1 MSIFQKLQNATLML
15 GGKIEM
21 KKRSIVL
28 LSVVLVM
35 SMVLAACGGNK
46 SAQDSNASQNG
57 SATNGETKTVKIF
70 QFKTEIVE
78 GLNELKVEFEKE
90 YPNIKLDIQTVGG
103 GADYAAALKTKFASN
118 DAPDIFSNGGYA
130 ELDTWQDKIE
140 DLSDQPWVKDLIPL
154 AAEPMTKDGKVYGM
168 AMNLEGIGFIY
179 NKDLFAKAGITETP
193 KTLTE
198 LEDAAKKLQ
207 AIGVTP
213 FGNAYQEWW
222 LLGNQG
228 ISVAFAQQDNVN
240 EFIKG
245 LNDGTA
251 TIVGNDRFEQWS
263 KLLKLTVDYGQK
275 NPLTTDANTHLA
287 LFAKDEVAIMQE
299 GNWAQTLVD
308 NITPNK
314 NMGMFPMPIDDDA
327 EKNDKLTVGIPANLV
342 VNKDSAVKEEA
353 KIFLN
358 WLVTSDMGKEYIVKK
373 WKFIP
378 ALSTITATA
387 DDIGLL
393 GADVQKYVQEGKVYG
408 LQASKFPDGVTQEF
422 ASVIQQY
429 IAGQVDTA
437 AWMQGMQN
445 AWDKLKK

>member
-1 MSIFQKLQNATLML
+1 MN
-15 GGKIEM
+15 
-21 KKRSIVL
+21 KKRSAVA
-28 LSVVLVM
+28 LSAVM
-35 SMVLAACGGNK
+35 AMSLALTACGGNN
-46 SAQDSNASQNG
+46 NASSDSQNG
-57 SATNGETKTVKIF
+57 NASTNSGEVKTVKIF

-103 GADYAAALKTKFASN
+103 GADYAAALKTKFASG

-130 ELDTWQDKIE
+130 EMDLWGDKME

-168 AMNLEGIGFIY
+168 PMNLEGIGIVY

-193 KTLTE
+193 KTLSE
-198 LEDAAKKLQ
+198 LEEAAKKLQ
-207 AIGVTP
+207 AIDVIP

-228 ISVAFAQQDNVN
+228 ISVAFAQQDNVDD
-240 EFIKG
+240 FIAS
-245 LNDGTA
+245 LNDGTG
-251 TIVGNDRFEQWS
+251 TIVGNKTFEEWS
-263 KLLKLTVDYGQK
+263 NYLKLTLQYGQK

-287 LFAKDEVAIMQE
+287 MFANGETAMMQE

-308 NITPNK
+308 NITPDMNI
-314 NMGMFPMPIDDDA
+314 GMFPMPINDDA
-327 EKNDKLTVGIPANLV
+327 EKNDKMTVGIPANLV
-342 VNKDSAVKEEA
+342 VNKDSASKEEA
-353 KIFLN
+353 KTFLN

-378 ALSTITATA
+378 ALSTIEATPE
-387 DDIGLL
+387 DIGML
-393 GADVQKYVQEGKVYG
+393 GSDVWNYVKENKVYG
-408 LQASKFPDGVTQEF
+408 LQSSKFPDGVTQEF
-422 ASVIQQY
+422 ASVIQQF
-429 IAGQVDTA
+429 IADKVDVNG
-437 AWMQGMQN
+437 WMSGMQA

>member
-1 MSIFQKLQNATLML
+1 
-15 GGKIEM
+15 M

-28 LSVVLVM
+28 LSVLLVM
-35 SMVLAACGGNK
+35 SMVLAACGGNAK
-46 SAQDSNASQNG
+46 DADSTQNG
-57 SATNGETKTVKIF
+57 SATKDEIKTVKIF

-78 GLNELKVEFEKE
+78 GLNELKVQFEDQH
-90 YPNIKLDIQTVGG
+90 PNIKLDIQTVGG
-103 GADYAAALKTKFASN
+103 GADYGAALKTKFASN

-154 AAEPMTKDGKVYGM
+154 AAEPMTKEGKVYGM
-168 AMNLEGIGFIY
+168 PMNLEGIGYVY

-207 AIGVTP
+207 AINVTP

-240 EFIKG
+240 DFIKG
-245 LNDGTA
+245 LNEGTA
-251 TIVGNDRFEQWS
+251 SIVGNDRFEQWS

-287 LFAKDEVAIMQE
+287 LFANGEVAMMQE

-308 NITPNK
+308 NIKPNM
-314 NMGMFPMPIDDDA
+314 NIGMFPMPIDDNA

-353 KIFLN
+353 KTFLN
-358 WLVTSDMGKEYIVKK
+358 WLVTSDIGKEYIVKK

-378 ALSTITATA
+378 ALSTIPATA
-387 DDIGLL
+387 EEIGLL
-393 GADVQKYVQEGKVYG
+393 GADVQKYVQAGKVYG
-408 LQASKFPDGVTQEF
+408 LQSSKFPDGVTQEF

-429 IAGQVDTA
+429 IAGKMDVN

>member
-1 MSIFQKLQNATLML
+1 MN
-15 GGKIEM
+15 
-21 KKRSIVL
+21 KKRSMVI
-28 LSVVLVM
+28 LSVLLVM
-35 SMVLAACGGNK
+35 SMLLAACGGNNK
-46 SAQDSNASQNG
+46 TNTGTAEGGNAG
-57 SATNGETKTVKIF
+57 KGGEVKTVKIF

-103 GADYAAALKTKFASN
+103 GADYAAALKTKFASG
-118 DAPDIFSNGGYA
+118 DAPDIFSNGGFA
-130 ELDTWQDKIE
+130 ELDMWQDKIE
-140 DLSDQPWVKDLIPL
+140 DLSDQPWVKDLVPL

-168 AMNLEGIGFIY
+168 AMNLEGIGYVY

-193 KTLTE
+193 KTITE

-207 AIGVTP
+207 AAGVTP

-228 ISVAFAQQDNVN
+228 ISTAFSRQDNVD

-245 LNDGTA
+245 LNEGTA
-251 TIVGNDRFEQWS
+251 TIVDNQHFKDWS
-263 KLLKLTVDYGQK
+263 NLLKLTVQYGQK

-287 LFAKDEVAIMQE
+287 LFANGETAMMQE
-299 GNWAQTLVD
+299 GNWAQTLID
-308 NITPNK
+308 NITPGMNI
-314 NMGMFPMPIDDDA
+314 GMFPMPIDDDA

-342 VNKDSAVKEEA
+342 VNKDSASKEEA

-378 ALSTITATA
+378 ALTTIPASA
-387 DDIGLL
+387 EDIGML
-393 GADVQKYVQEGKVYG
+393 GADVKKYVDENKVYG
-408 LQASKFPDGVTQEF
+408 LQSSKFPDGVTQEF
-422 ASVIQQY
+422 ASSIQEL
-429 IAGQVDTA
+429 IADKTDVNG
-437 AWMQGMQN
+437 WMKNMQA

>member
-1 MSIFQKLQNATLML
+1 
-15 GGKIEM
+15 M
-21 KKRSIVL
+21 KKKHSAL
-28 LSVVLVM
+28 MMSSVMLM
-35 SMVLAACGGNK
+35 SVVLAACGGNADK
-46 SAQDSNASQNG
+46 SASNNASNG
-57 SATNGETKTVKIF
+57 SAGNSGAVKTVKIF

-90 YPNIKLDIQTVGG
+90 HPNIKLDIQTVGG
-103 GADYAAALKTKFASN
+103 GADYGAALKTKFASG

-130 ELDTWQDKIE
+130 EMALWADKLE

-154 AAEPMTKDGKVYGM
+154 AAEPMTKDGKTYGM
-168 AMNLEGIGFIY
+168 PMNLEGIGYVY

-193 KTLTE
+193 KTISQ
-198 LEDAAKKLQ
+198 LEEAAKKLQ

-222 LLGNQG
+222 LLGIQG
-228 ISVAFAQQDNVN
+228 ISVAFAQQDNVD

-251 TIVGNDRFEQWS
+251 SIVGNEKFKDWS
-263 KLLKLTVDYGQK
+263 NLLNLTVKYGQK

-287 LFAKDEVAIMQE
+287 LFAKGETAMMQE

-308 NITPNK
+308 NITPDMNI
-314 NMGMFPMPIDDDA
+314 GMFPMPINDDA
-327 EKNDKLTVGIPANLV
+327 AMNDKLSVGVPANLV
-342 VNKDSAVKEEA
+342 VNKESGSKEEA
-353 KIFLN
+353 KTFLN

-378 ALSTITATA
+378 ALSTIPATPE
-387 DDIGLL
+387 DIGLL
-393 GADVQKYVQEGKVYG
+393 GADVWNYVKEGKVYG

-422 ASVIQQY
+422 ASSIQEL
-429 IAGQVDTA
+429 IAGKVDEA
-437 AWMQGMQN
+437 GWEKGMQA

>member
-1 MSIFQKLQNATLML
+1 MKKKHSAVALSAVMAMSIALT
-15 GGKIEM
+15 
-21 KKRSIVL
+21 
-28 LSVVLVM
+28 
-35 SMVLAACGGNK
+35 ACGGNNNA
-46 SAQDSNASQNG
+46 SSNSQNG
-57 SATNGETKTVKIF
+57 SAGTNSGEVKTVKIF

-103 GADYAAALKTKFASN
+103 GADYAAALKTKFASG

-130 ELDTWQDKIE
+130 EMELWGDKME
-140 DLSDQPWVKDLIPL
+140 DLSDQPWVKDLIPM

-168 AMNLEGIGFIY
+168 AMNLEGIGIVY

-193 KTLTE
+193 KTLSQ
-198 LEDAAKKLQ
+198 LEEAAKKLQ
-207 AIGVTP
+207 AIDVTP

-228 ISVAFAQQDNVN
+228 ISVAFAQQDNVD

-245 LNDGTA
+245 LNEGTG
-251 TIVGNDRFEQWS
+251 TIVGNKTFEEWS
-263 KLLKLTVDYGQK
+263 KYLKLTLQYGQK

-287 LFAKDEVAIMQE
+287 MFAKGETAMMQE

-308 NITPNK
+308 NITPDMNI
-314 NMGMFPMPIDDDA
+314 GMFPMPINEDA
-327 EKNDKLTVGIPANLV
+327 EKNDKMTVGIPANLV
-342 VNKDSAVKEEA
+342 VNKESGSKEEA
-353 KIFLN
+353 KTFLN

-378 ALSTITATA
+378 ALSTIEATPE
-387 DDIGLL
+387 DIGML
-393 GADVQKYVQEGKVYG
+393 GADVWNYVKENKVYG
-408 LQASKFPDGVTQEF
+408 LQSSKFPDGVTQEF
-422 ASVIQQY
+422 ASVIQQF
-429 IAGQVDTA
+429 IADKVDVNG
-437 AWMQGMQN
+437 WMTGMQA

>member
-1 MSIFQKLQNATLML
+1 
-15 GGKIEM
+15 M
-21 KKRSIVL
+21 KKKHSVVV
-28 LSVVLVM
+28 LSVLLVM
-35 SMVLAACGGNK
+35 SMLLAACGGN
-46 SAQDSNASQNG
+46 NAGKTANTGNG
-57 SATNGETKTVKIF
+57 SATNNGKVKTVKIF

-103 GADYAAALKTKFASN
+103 GADYAAALKTKFASG
-118 DAPDIFSNGGYA
+118 DAPDIFSNGGFA
-130 ELDTWQDKIE
+130 ELDMWQDKIE
-140 DLSDQPWVKDLIPL
+140 DLSDQPWVKDLVPL

-168 AMNLEGIGFIY
+168 PMNLEGIGYVY

-193 KTLTE
+193 KTITE
-198 LEDAAKKLQ
+198 LEEAAKKLQ

-228 ISVAFAQQDNVN
+228 ISVAFARQDNVD

-245 LNDGTA
+245 LNEGTS
-251 TIVGNDRFEQWS
+251 TIVGNEQFKNWS

-287 LFAKDEVAIMQE
+287 LFANGETAMMQE

-308 NITPNK
+308 NITPNM
-314 NMGMFPMPIDDDA
+314 NIGMFPMPIDDNV

-342 VNKDSAVKEEA
+342 VNKDSASKEEA
-353 KIFLN
+353 KTFLN
-358 WLVTSDMGKEYIVKK
+358 WLVTSDLGKEYIVKK

-378 ALSTITATA
+378 ALTTISASSE
-387 DDIGLL
+387 DIGLL
-393 GADVQKYVQEGKVYG
+393 GADVKKYVDENKVYG
-408 LQASKFPDGVTQEF
+408 LQSSKFPDGVTQEF
-422 ASVIQQY
+422 ASDIQEL
-429 IAGQVDTA
+429 IANKVDVDG
-437 AWMQGMQN
+437 WMTNMQ
-445 AWDKLKK
+445 ASWDKLKK

>member
-1 MSIFQKLQNATLML
+1 
-15 GGKIEM
+15 M
-21 KKRSIVL
+21 KKKHSVVV
-28 LSVVLVM
+28 LSVLLVM
-35 SMVLAACGGNK
+35 SMLLAACGGN
-46 SAQDSNASQNG
+46 NAGKTANTGNG
-57 SATNGETKTVKIF
+57 SATNNGKVKTVKIF

-103 GADYAAALKTKFASN
+103 GADYAAALKTKFASG
-118 DAPDIFSNGGYA
+118 DAPDIFSNGGFA
-130 ELDTWQDKIE
+130 ELDMWQDKIE
-140 DLSDQPWVKDLIPL
+140 DLSDQPWVKDLVPL

-168 AMNLEGIGFIY
+168 PMNLEGIGYVY

-193 KTLTE
+193 KTITE
-198 LEDAAKKLQ
+198 LEEAAKKLQ

-228 ISVAFAQQDNVN
+228 ISVAFARQDNVD

-245 LNDGTA
+245 LNDGTS
-251 TIVGNDRFEQWS
+251 TIVGNEQFKNWS

-287 LFAKDEVAIMQE
+287 LFANGETAMMQE

-308 NITPNK
+308 NITPNM
-314 NMGMFPMPIDDDA
+314 NIGMFPMPIDDNV

-342 VNKDSAVKEEA
+342 VNKDSASKEEA
-353 KIFLN
+353 KTFLN
-358 WLVTSDMGKEYIVKK
+358 WLVTSDLGKEYIVKK

-378 ALSTITATA
+378 ALTTISASSE
-387 DDIGLL
+387 DIGLL
-393 GADVQKYVQEGKVYG
+393 GADVKKYVDENKVYG
-408 LQASKFPDGVTQEF
+408 LQSSKFPDGVTQEF
-422 ASVIQQY
+422 ASDIQEL
-429 IAGQVDTA
+429 IANKVDVDG
-437 AWMQGMQN
+437 WMTNMQ
-445 AWDKLKK
+445 ASWDKLKK

>member
-1 MSIFQKLQNATLML
+1 MN
-15 GGKIEM
+15 
-21 KKRSIVL
+21 KKRSISI
-28 LSVVLVM
+28 LSVLLVM
-35 SMVLAACGGNK
+35 SLLLAACGGGK
-46 SAQDSNASQNG
+46 LSSNQSSTQSNSQNE
-57 SATNGETKTVKIF
+57 SAANGGKVKTVKIF

-90 YPNIKLDIQTVGG
+90 HPNIKLDIQTVGG
-103 GADYAAALKTKFASN
+103 GADYAAALKTKFASG

-130 ELDTWQDKIE
+130 ELEMWKDKIE
-140 DLSDQPWVKDLIPL
+140 DLSDQPWVKDLVPL
-154 AAEPMTKDGKVYGM
+154 AAEPMKKDGKVYGM
-168 AMNLEGIGFIY
+168 PMNLEGIGYVY

-193 KTLTE
+193 KTITE
-198 LEDAAKKLQ
+198 LEADAKKLQ

-228 ISVAFAQQDNVN
+228 ISVAFARQDNVD

-245 LNDGTA
+245 LNAGTA
-251 TIVGNDRFEQWS
+251 SIVNNEQFKNWS
-263 KLLKLTVDYGQK
+263 NLLKLTVKYGQK

-287 LFAKDEVAIMQE
+287 LFASGKVAMMQE

-308 NITPNK
+308 NITPNM
-314 NMGMFPMPIDDDA
+314 NIGMFPMPIDDNA

-342 VNKDSAVKEEA
+342 VNKDSASKEEA
-353 KIFLN
+353 KTFLN

-378 ALSTITATA
+378 ALKTIPATSE
-387 DDIGLL
+387 DIGML
-393 GADVQKYVQEGKVYG
+393 GADVKKYVDDNKVYG
-408 LQASKFPDGVTQEF
+408 LQSSKFPDGVTQEF
-422 ASVIQQY
+422 ASAIQQLV
-429 IAGQVDTA
+429 GDKVDVNG
-437 AWMQGMQN
+437 WMKNMQA

>member
-1 MSIFQKLQNATLML
+1 MN
-15 GGKIEM
+15 
-21 KKRSIVL
+21 KKRSMVI
-28 LSVVLVM
+28 LSVLLVM
-35 SMVLAACGGNK
+35 SMLLAACGGKNNANNAANGNSGNSGK
-46 SAQDSNASQNG
+46 SGAV
-57 SATNGETKTVKIF
+57 KTVKVF

-103 GADYAAALKTKFASN
+103 GADYAAALKTKFASG
-118 DAPDIFSNGGYA
+118 DAPDIFSNGGFA
-130 ELDTWQDKIE
+130 ELDMWQDKIE
-140 DLSDQPWVKDLIPL
+140 DLSDQAWVKDLVPL

-168 AMNLEGIGFIY
+168 PMNLEGIGYVY

-193 KTLTE
+193 KTITE
-198 LEDAAKKLQ
+198 LEEAAKKLQ
-207 AIGVTP
+207 AAGITP

-228 ISVAFAQQDNVN
+228 ISTAFARQDNVD

-245 LNDGTA
+245 LNEGTQ
-251 TIVGNDRFEQWS
+251 TIVGNQQFKDWS
-263 KLLKLTVDYGQK
+263 NLLNLTVKYGQK

-287 LFAKDEVAIMQE
+287 LFANSEIGMMQE
-299 GNWAQTLVD
+299 GNWAQTLID
-308 NITPNK
+308 NITPGMNI
-314 NMGMFPMPIDDDA
+314 GMFPMPIDDNA

-342 VNKDSAVKEEA
+342 VNKESASKEEA

-378 ALSTITATA
+378 ALTTIPASA
-387 DDIGLL
+387 EDIGML
-393 GADVQKYVQEGKVYG
+393 GADVKKYVDENKVYG
-408 LQASKFPDGVTQEF
+408 LQSSKFPDGVTQEF
-422 ASVIQQY
+422 ASAIQEL
-429 IAGQVDTA
+429 IAGKTDVNG
-437 AWMQGMQN
+437 WMTNMQA